1 MNKEIMNSC
10 KCYGLY
16 DEENIIGFLAIIH
29 QPHPTNTK
37 IKRVSRLVILPD
49 YQGIG
54 LGTKFLNAIANLYTN
69 KGYDFSIITSAK
81 NLISALRK
89 SDKWCMYAYEKNKPE
104 SVSSSVK
111 FGKRKLRSECY
122 TGRFMYKK

>member
-1 MNKEIMNSC
+1 MSSC

-16 DEENIIGFLAIIH
+16 DDENIIGFLAVIH
-29 QPHPTNTK
+29 QPHPKNKK

-54 LGTKFLNAIANLYTN
+54 LGTKFLNKIAKMYVE

-81 NLISALRK
+81 NLINSLRR
-89 SDKWCMYAYEKNKPE
+89 SDKWCMYAYAKTKPE
-104 SVSSSVK
+104 SQTSSVGHK
-111 FGKRKLRSECY
+111 VRDNCY
-122 TGRFMYKK
+122 TGRFMYKKEKK